1 MKLSIII
8 PVYNEIKTIEKIIKK
23 VRKQSIKNFEIIVVD
38 DYSTD
43 GTREL
48 LKSNLKYKVQKI
60 LFHKEIKER
69 VQQLLPLKNI
79 LGQYCNNPRC

>member
-60 LFHKEIKER
+60 LFHKKKSR
-69 VQQLLPLKNI
+69 KGFSN
-79 LGQYCNNPRC
+79 YYR